1 VNDGQDDGPG
11 FVPPDGE
18 PRPDEGLAGRS
29 DTPRGGPGGHEA
41 PGGPASYGA
50 GLPRSYADGPP
61 SVPYGAPLP
70 PKKYRRGLLIGLV
83 VVAAVVSVAVPAMSM
98 WLVMAGPPGA
108 PHEVHAIVVPDTF
121 GHYQRETGSDAQ
133 RIEKTMRQD
142 MAPHGG
148 AFTHA
153 RTAIYQRRGSTE
165 PPIVFIGLSAKDA
178 PAAAKQLRAATPSEQ
193 VDWVFEPMGIKGS
206 TKDYTAGPFGGV
218 LRCGRG
224 RDEDGT
230 MVACAWADG
239 STIGM
244 VFRSGYRSVAS
255 LAGVTFELRNAA
267 EH

>member
-1 VNDGQDDGPG
+1 MNDGQDDGPG

-29 DTPRGGPGGHEA
+29 DTPRGGPEGHEA
-41 PGGPASYGA
+41 PGGPASYGD
-50 GLPRSYADGPP
+50 GTLPG
-61 SVPYGAPLP
+61 PYGAPGPWPYGPGPRP
-70 PKKYRRGLLIGLV
+70 PKKNRRGLIIGLVIVAGV
-83 VVAAVVSVAVPAMSM
+83 VVAAVPLLLAE
-98 WLVMAGPPGA
+98 AGSLDA

-121 GHYQRETGSDAQ
+121 GHYRRKTGSDAQ

-165 PPIVFIGLSAKDA
+165 PPVVFIGLSAKDA
-178 PAAAKQLRAATPSEQ
+178 PAVARQLRSATPSEQ
-193 VDWVFEPMGIKGS
+193 VDWVFEPMGIKGR

-230 MVACAWADG
+230 MVVCAWADG
-239 STIGM
+239 STLGM
-244 VFRSGYRSVAS
+244 VFRSGYRSVKS
-255 LAGVTFELRNAA
+255 LAGVTYELRNAA